1 MSGEINLQKLLKT
14 LKPKHNSGEYVF
26 CVVDKIES
34 INLKDVVLMFKEKE
48 GITVIIKKQ
57 LANKLKL
64 KYSFVASWITLTAH
78 SSLEAIGLTAAFSN
92 ALSQQGIS
100 CNVVAAFHHD
110 HIFVAKKDTKK
121 AMVVLNKF
129 SI

>member
-1 MSGEINLQKLLKT
+1 MPGEINLQKLLKT

-26 CVVDKIES
+26 CVVDKIE
-34 INLKDVVLMFKEKE
+34 NLNLEDIVLMFKEKE

-64 KYSFVASWITLTAH
+64 KYSFVASWITLTVH
-78 SSLEAIGLTAAFSN
+78 SSLEAVGLTATFSQ
-92 ALSQQGIS
+92 ALAEKGVS

-110 HIFVAKKDTKK
+110 NIFVAKKDTKK
-121 AMVVLNKF
+121 AMAILNKF
-129 SI
+129 SK